1 MEDLLGLQVNLEVLE
16 IQDRLVNLVNQELL
30 A

>member
-16 IQDRLVNLVNQELL
+16 IQDRLDNLVNQELL

>member
-16 IQDRLVNLVNQELL
+16 IQDRLANLVNQELL